1 MANVTTPTTKEQ
13 LHTGLNESTERAS
26 GVASQAL
33 DKARETASSVGQT
46 VGSAAST
53 VAHKA
58 EDWTHAAG
66 SGLKNVGETLEKK
79 APHEGFLGGA
89 SQAVASGIR
98 DSGRYLEEEGIS
110 GMWNDLTGLVR
121 NYPIPAILV
130 GLGVGFCIGRTL
142 RR

>member
-1 MANVTTPTTKEQ
+1 MANVTSATTKEE
-13 LHTGLNESTERAS
+13 LRAGMNEATEKAS

-33 DKARETASSVGQT
+33 DKARETAGNVGQT
-46 VGSAAST
+46 LSNAAAT
-53 VAHKA
+53 AAHKA

-66 SGLKNVGETLEKK
+66 SGLKDFGQALEEN
-79 APHEGFLGGA
+79 APREGFVGGA

-98 DSGRYLEEEGIS
+98 ESGRYLEEEGIR
-110 GMWNDLTGLVR
+110 GMWDDLTGLVR